1 MDILPSAWVLKLGG
15 SRHGPGRLEEG
26 GEWVQENKEG
36 SERGGERV
44 REKLRQKVTKTDR
57 HREQQAR
64 GGLEGSR
71 YGERKHR
78 GSGEHTSNSPL
89 SSPTL
94 YRCVGLKQLISPCW
108 RRLEG
113 LRCKTLIIN
122 CGH

>member
-1 MDILPSAWVLKLGG
+1 M
-15 SRHGPGRLEEG
+15 
-26 GEWVQENKEG
+26 
-36 SERGGERV
+36 

-71 YGERKHR
+71 YGERKDR

-94 YRCVGLKQLISPCW
+94 YRCVGLKQLTHQSLLEAFG
-108 RRLEG
+108 RLAMQD
-113 LRCKTLIIN
+113 LN
-122 CGH
+122 N